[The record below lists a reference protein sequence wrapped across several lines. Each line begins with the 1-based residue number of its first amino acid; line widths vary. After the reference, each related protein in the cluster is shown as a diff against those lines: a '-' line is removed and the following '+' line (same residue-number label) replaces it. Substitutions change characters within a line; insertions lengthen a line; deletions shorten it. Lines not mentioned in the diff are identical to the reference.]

1 MADITKVNPQVI
13 DVINAV
19 QSATMAPQVVK
30 TSGAGKAYQ
39 SVAQST
45 AIAVQDAADTLRNMS
60 TISTTAIGVAMAQ
73 FLATKDA
80 AYIQVI
86 AEAQLVMTNATANF
100 TAVGTAAAQILKGFP
115 SG

>member
-13 DVINAV
+13 DVINTV
-19 QSATMAPQVVK
+19 QSATMGPQVVK

-45 AIAVQDAADTLRNMS
+45 AIAVQDAADTLRNLS
-60 TISTTAIGVAMAQ
+60 TIATTAIGVAMAQ
-73 FLATKDA
+73 FLATKDP
-80 AYIQVI
+80 AYMPVI
-86 AEAQLVMTNATANF
+86 AEAQAVMTQATVNF
-100 TAVGTAAAQILKGFP
+100 TSVGTAAGQILKSFP